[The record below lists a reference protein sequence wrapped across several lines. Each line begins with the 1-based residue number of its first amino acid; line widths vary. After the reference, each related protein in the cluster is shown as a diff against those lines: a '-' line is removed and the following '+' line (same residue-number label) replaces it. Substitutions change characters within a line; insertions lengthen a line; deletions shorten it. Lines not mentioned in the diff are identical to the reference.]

1 MEIGDLVRHI
11 YVKDVYTLKIR
22 YSGEEDDVFVYDSLQ
37 AAQSDVFDY
46 FECYRFG
53 HDIDALQEH
62 LFSKDIGYFDIEHKK
77 IN

>member
-1 MEIGDLVRHI
+1 MIFNSTK
-11 YVKDVYTLKIR
+11 YVYTLKIR
-22 YSGEEDDVFVYDSLQ
+22 YSGEEDDVFVFYTKEK
-37 AAQSDVFDY
+37 AEAKVYDY

-62 LFSKDIGYFDIEHKK
+62 LFSKDIGYFDIVKQE